1 MTVLGSSKD
10 NLAKHGRRNLLQG
23 RYGIPGVGER
33 EGEECDEESEKT
45 ESPHGGP
52 GRLAIRIG

>member
-1 MTVLGSSKD
+1 MTLLGSFKD

-23 RYGIPGVGER
+23 RFGVPVIGER
-33 EGEECDEESEKT
+33 GDECDEETKKT